1 MNVTITPGKL
11 SGSIKAVS
19 SKSDAHRKIICSA
32 LCDEPTEIYIRGVS
46 RDIGATLGCIK
57 ALGAKVNKKSNSII
71 VSKGLAPKNCTLD
84 CGESGTT
91 ARFLLPVA
99 ACIAGKF
106 TMRGEGRL
114 PDRPFTELVREMRKK
129 GCDITGETVPL
140 TVSGR
145 LLPGEYKLEG
155 DISSQYISGLMLA
168 LPALNADSRITLLS
182 PLESSAYVD
191 MTIDTLSLFGV
202 KIERTEYGFYIKG
215 NQKLKSPKCIECDG
229 DWSNAAF
236 FLAMKECGCDV
247 TVSGISEA
255 SKQGDKVFS
264 SAAKLSEVDVSG
276 IPDLVPPLAVAAAG
290 KCCKTV
296 FENAGRLRLKESDR
310 LVSVSE
316 MINSLGGHAEISGD
330 NLIIYG
336 SGRLSG
342 GTVNSYS
349 DHRIVMAAAAASVIS
364 DGKIT
369 ILGAEAADKSY
380 PSFFD
385 DFKAIGGELDVE
397 Y

>member
-1 MNVTITPGKL
+1 MNVTITPKKL
-11 SGSIKAVS
+11 SGSINAVS
-19 SKSDAHRKIICSA
+19 SKSDAHRKIICAA
-32 LCDEPTEIYIRGVS
+32 LSLEPTEILIRGISKDIEATLRCVKVLGASVTEKSGSVIVS
-46 RDIGATLGCIK
+46 RGT
-57 ALGAKVNKKSNSII
+57 
-71 VSKGLAPKNCTLD
+71 APGRCKLL
-84 CGESGTT
+84 CGESGST

-99 ACIAGKF
+99 ACLTDEF
-106 TMRGEGRL
+106 EMTGEGRL
-114 PDRPFTELVREMRKK
+114 PKRPFTELVREMRRN
-129 GCDITGETVPL
+129 GCD
-140 TVSGR
+140 VSGEF
-145 LLPGEYKLEG
+145 LPLSVSGKLSPGEYRLEG
-155 DISSQYISGLMLA
+155 NISSQYFSGLMFA
-168 LPALNADSRITLLS
+168 LPNLPSDSKITLLT
-182 PLESSAYVD
+182 PLQSKAYVD
-191 MTIDTLSLFGV
+191 MTADTLLLFGV

-264 SAAKLSEVDVSG
+264 QAAKLSEVDVSE
-276 IPDLVPPLAVAAAG
+276 IPDLVPPLAVAACG
-290 KCCKTV
+290 KCGKTV
-296 FENAGRLRLKESDR
+296 FKNAGRLRLKESDR

-349 DHRIVMAAAAASVIS
+349 DHRIVMAAAVLSVIS
-364 DGKIT
+364 SEKIT
-369 ILGAEAADKSY
+369 ITGAEAADKSY
-380 PSFFD
+380 PSFFE
-385 DFKAIGGELDVE
+385 DFKALGGEFDVE